1 MMSTAQ
7 RIYGAFANQNLI
19 KTFLLLLVLTI
30 VLLSL
35 ISWPGAIIAAVITGF
50 FVRRYSRAAL
60 IGFLGGFTAWGILV
74 GIHLAFGG
82 LAVLDLFGA
91 LAGLE
96 GMGAALAVII
106 ILVGGLLGL
115 AGNLFGNAIF
125 SFVEQYFITET
136 EASS

>member
-1 MMSTAQ
+1 MSIAQ
-7 RIYGAFANQNLI
+7 RIYGAFAKQNLI
-19 KTFLLLLVLTI
+19 ITFLLILVLTI
-30 VLLSL
+30 VLLYL

-96 GMGAALAVII
+96 GMGAVLAVII
-106 ILVGGLLGL
+106 ILIGGLLGL
-115 AGNLFGNAIF
+115 AGSLLGNAIF
-125 SFVEQYFITET
+125 SFVEHYFVSEPD
-136 EASS
+136 ASS